1 MRRRELILGLGS
13 AVALPRSGRAQKDA
27 VRTIG
32 YLQLGS
38 PAGREP
44 QLAMLRGGLAEA
56 GFVEGRN
63 LQIEYRWANDRYE
76 KLPELAADLVRRQ
89 VAAITAPNLN
99 AALAARQATAT
110 IPIVFM
116 MGDDPIKQGLVV
128 SLNRPG
134 GNATG
139 VSMLAVGLVAKRLGL
154 LRELVPKGNPIAVL
168 VNPNNPNLD
177 TQSAEVQDAARA
189 VGQRIEILRAASEG
203 EIEAAFA
210 ASAERG
216 VGGIVVGADPFFF
229 SRHQKIVAWAA
240 RHLMPAIYEWRE
252 VVEAGGLASYGANI
266 RDLNRQLGL
275 HTGKVL
281 AGTNPAELPVVQPT
295 KFEFVLNLKTAK
307 ALSLNVPPVL
317 LVQADEVI
325 E

>member
-1 MRRRELILGLGS
+1 MRRRQFIALVGG
-13 AVALPRSGRAQKDA
+13 AVAAAPAARAQQKA
-27 VRTIG
+27 MPVIG
-32 YLQLGS
+32 YLNSGS
-38 PAGREP
+38 AAAAERSVGAFRE
-44 QLAMLRGGLAEA
+44 GLAEA
-56 GFVEGRN
+56 GFVEGQN
-63 LQIEYRWANDRYE
+63 LHIEFRWADHRYE

-89 VAAITAPNLN
+89 VAAITASNLN
-99 AALAARQATAT
+99 SALAAKQATAT

-116 MGDDPIKQGLVV
+116 IGDDPIKQGLAL

-139 VSMLAVGLVAKRLGL
+139 VSMLAVGLVAKRVGL

-168 VNPNNPNLD
+168 INPNNPNAA
-177 TQSAEVQDAARA
+177 TQTEEVQNAARA
-189 VGQRIEILRAASEG
+189 VGQQIEVLPAADER

-210 ASAERG
+210 GAAERG
-216 VGGIVVGADPFFF
+216 VGGVVVGPDPFFNSHRHKVVAF
-229 SRHQKIVAWAA
+229 SA

-252 VVEAGGLASYGANI
+252 FVDAGGLASYGPNFLDMF
-266 RDLNRQLGL
+266 RHLGL

-281 AGTNPAELPVVQPT
+281 AGANPAALPVMQPT
-295 KFEFVLNLKTAK
+295 RFEFVLNLKAAK

-317 LVQADEVI
+317 LIQADEVI